1 MAYTLPPLLNS
12 KVDLLDG
19 KSVLIT
25 GGTGSFGQA
34 FARLLLEHYSPK
46 KVVLLSRDEQKHYVL
61 QQKIKDSRI
70 RFFVGDIRD
79 KDRLRRAFTG
89 IDYIFHAAAMKHVH
103 ISEYNPIEAIRTNV
117 DGAANVID
125 AAIECGVERVVALST
140 DKAVN
145 PVNLYGATKLCM
157 EKLFVAANSYSG
169 ESGPQFDLVRYGN
182 VVGSKG
188 SVVPLFLKQKE
199 QGSLTI
205 TEPSMTRFWIGMQRA
220 LDLVLLALKD
230 GLGGEVFIPKLPAC
244 DVQTLAQAVAPNTPI
259 ESIGIRPGE
268 KMHETLI
275 TEDESLNVVEYD
287 QYYVVRPNF
296 ASWGGANRTTGT
308 RSTERFSYSSDITY
322 QLSVD
327 ETRDLLVEFGFLNRS

>member
-1 MAYTLPPLLNS
+1 MSYHLTNLLASRVNE
-12 KVDLLDG
+12 LDG
-19 KSVLIT
+19 QSILIT

-34 FARLLLEHYSPK
+34 FTRMLLEKYQPR
-46 KVVLLSRDEQKHYVL
+46 KVVLLSRDEQKHYQL
-61 QQKIKDSRI
+61 QQTLKDDRL

-79 KDRLRRAFTG
+79 KDRLRRAFADV
-89 IDYIFHAAAMKHVH
+89 DYVFHAAAMKHVH
-103 ISEYNPIEAIRTNV
+103 IAEYNPIEAIRTNV

-125 AAIECGVERVVALST
+125 AAIECGVKRVVALST

-169 ESGPQFDLVRYGN
+169 TNGPQFDLVRYGN

-199 QGSLTI
+199 NGKLTI
-205 TEPSMTRFWIGMQRA
+205 TEPTMTRFWIGMQRA
-220 LDLVLLALKD
+220 LDLVLLALSQ

-244 DVQTLAQAVAPNTPI
+244 DVQTLAHAIAPNT
-259 ESIGIRPGE
+259 EVTSIGIRPGE

-275 TEDESLNVVEYD
+275 TEDESLNVIEYD

-296 ASWGGANRTTGT
+296 SSWSSPERTDGKVCTQ
-308 RSTERFSYSSDITY
+308 RFAYSSDVTY
-322 QLSVD
+322 QLNVE
-327 ETRDLLVEFGFLNRS
+327 ETRDLLVQFGFLPA

>member
-1 MAYTLPPLLNS
+1 MSYPLLPLLS
-12 KVDLLDG
+12 DHLDELDG
-19 KSVLIT
+19 KSILIT

-34 FARLLLEHYSPK
+34 FARLLLKEYQPK
-46 KVVLLSRDEQKHYVL
+46 KVVLLSRDEQKHYAL
-61 QQKIKDSRI
+61 QQTMKDHRL

-89 IDYIFHAAAMKHVH
+89 IDFVFHAAAMKHVH
-103 ISEYNPIEAIRTNV
+103 ISEYNPIEAIKTNV

-125 AAIECGVERVVALST
+125 AAIECGVSRVIALST

-169 ESGPQFDLVRYGN
+169 EDGPQFDLVRYGN

-188 SVVPLFLKQKE
+188 SVVPLFLQQRE
-199 QGSLTI
+199 QGAITI
-205 TEPSMTRFWIGMQRA
+205 TEPTMTRFWIGMERA
-220 LDLVLLALKD
+220 LHLVLLAVRE

-244 DVQTLAQAVAPNTPI
+244 DVQTLARAVAPDAPI

-275 TEDESLNVVEYD
+275 TEDESLNIVEYD

-296 ASWGGANRTTGT
+296 SSWGGPGRVTGE
-308 RSTERFSYSSDITY
+308 RNTERFSYSSDVTY
-322 QLSVD
+322 QLNVD
-327 ETRDLLVEFGFLNRS
+327 ETRALLRTFGFLTEG

>member
-1 MAYTLPPLLNS
+1 MSYHLDPLLNAD
-12 KVDLLDG
+12 VNELNG
-19 KSVLIT
+19 KSILIT

-34 FARLLLEHYSPK
+34 FAKMLLQKYQPK
-46 KVVLLSRDEQKHYVL
+46 KVVLLSRDEQKHYAL
-61 QQKIKDSRI
+61 QQTMKDHRL

-79 KDRLRRAFTG
+79 KDRLRRAFSE
-89 IDYIFHAAAMKHVH
+89 IDYVFHAAAMKHVH
-103 ISEYNPIEAIRTNV
+103 IAEYNPIEAIRTNV

-125 AAIECGVERVVALST
+125 AAIECGVKRVVALST

-169 ESGPQFDLVRYGN
+169 ENGPQFDLVRYGN

-199 QGSLTI
+199 QGQLTI
-205 TEPSMTRFWIGMQRA
+205 TEPSMTRFWIGMERA
-220 LDLVLLALKD
+220 LDLVLLALSQ
-230 GLGGEVFIPKLPAC
+230 GQGGEVFIPKLPAC
-244 DVQTLAQAVAPNTPI
+244 DVQTLAQAVAPDTAI
-259 ESIGIRPGE
+259 QSIGIRLGE

-275 TEDESLNVVEYD
+275 TEDESLNAVEYD

-296 ASWGGANRTTGT
+296 TSWQTTERTDGKAC
-308 RSTERFSYSSDITY
+308 TERFSYSSDITY
-322 QLSVD
+322 QLNVE
-327 ETRDLLVEFGFLNRS
+327 ETRSLLVQFGFLDPN